1 MFGWLGRTVVRHPW
15 WTIVAWVVAAAAAI
29 ALAPKMDTHSD
40 QQDFLPSKYES
51 VQAGKLADRA
61 FPSGST
67 KVSNEL
73 MVVKRSDGAALTDA
87 DSKKIDQVAG
97 LNGNDVFMS

>member
-1 MFGWLGRTVVRHPW
+1 MSGGFRSPAPLPSYLDIGLVTEGEPPVFGWLGRTVVRHPW

-29 ALAPKMDTHSD
+29 ALAPKMDTHTN

-61 FPSGST
+61 FPAGSQ
-67 KVSNEL
+67 KVGNEL
-73 MVVKRSDGAALTDA
+73 MVVE
-87 DSKKIDQVAG
+87 VA
-97 LNGNDVFMS
+97 